1 MFFSRSHKLPSGR
14 VIHFAIEDDSAPVS
28 YADAIRLWQS
38 DSDFRAFFI
47 DLLSDS
53 PFPAFRWE
61 TPPVTMAT
69 ADKPFEFVLL
79 DAPEIAL
86 ASDPGP
92 FATYFDSAAPG
103 GVVEFPNLGGDAILI
118 VPCPGDPL
126 ADFGHLGAYLRNAR
140 ELQQDQLW
148 KAVGSAMQRRISSQ
162 PVWLNTAGGGV
173 AWLHIRLDDR
183 PKYYGYA
190 PYRYRPT

>member
-1 MFFSRSHKLPSGR
+1 MFVSYSQQLASGR
-14 VIHFAIEDDSAPVS
+14 VIKFAIEGDAAPVS
-28 YADAIRLWQS
+28 YADAIRLWQR

-53 PFPAFRWE
+53 PFAAFRWE

-86 ASDPGP
+86 DPDP
-92 FATYFDSAAPG
+92 AAFAAYFDTAAPG
-103 GVVEFPNLGGDAILI
+103 GVVEFPNLGGDAIL
-118 VPCPGDPL
+118 VAPCPDDPP
-126 ADFGHLGAYLRNAR
+126 ADFGHLAAFLRYAR
-140 ELQQDQLW
+140 EPQQHLLWQL
-148 KAVGSAMQRRISSQ
+148 VGATMQRRISEQ

-173 AWLHIRLDDR
+173 AWLHVRLDDR

-190 PYRYRPT
+190 PYRHAA

>member
-1 MFFSRSHKLPSGR
+1 MFFSSSQKLSGGH
-14 VIHFAIEDDSAPVS
+14 VIKFALEGDAAPVS
-28 YADAIRLWQS
+28 YAQAIRLWQR

-47 DLLSDS
+47 DLLSHS

-69 ADKPFEFVLL
+69 ADKPFEFVVI

-86 ASDPGP
+86 DPDP
-92 FATYFDSAAPG
+92 AAFAAYFVSRAQG
-103 GVVEFPNLGGDAILI
+103 GVVEFPNLGGDAILV
-118 VPCPGDPL
+118 VPCPDEPL
-126 ADFGHLGAYLRNAR
+126 AAFGHLAAYLRNAR
-140 ELQQDQLW
+140 EPQQHRLWQL
-148 KAVGSAMQRRISSQ
+148 VGAAMQRRISSQ

-173 AWLHIRLDDR
+173 AWLHVRLDDR

-190 PYRYRPT
+190 PYRAAA